1 MVGDRIVVFVE
12 RFQCSRAMA
21 PRTAAE
27 WGVSVKGA
35 AGAIGLPGIRVRAE
49 IERVNIA

>member
-21 PRTAAE
+21 PRTTE